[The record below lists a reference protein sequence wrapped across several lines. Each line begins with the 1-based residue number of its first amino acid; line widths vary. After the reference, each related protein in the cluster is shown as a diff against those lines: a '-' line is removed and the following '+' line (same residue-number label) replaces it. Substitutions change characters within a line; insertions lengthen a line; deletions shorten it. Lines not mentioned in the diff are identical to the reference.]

1 MVELIRWMVVELVEV
16 AGILGLAVPFWS
28 SDLSVRDF
36 PGIQKSVK

>member
-28 SDLSVRDF
+28 SYLSV
-36 PGIQKSVK
+36 PGISGVYREV